1 MDSTKIPKIIHYFYD
16 KDKNIYAKD
25 NKPQFRMCYTS
36 WKMFCPDYEIK
47 LWNDKMPE
55 FKQMLK
61 QSRFLREA
69 YRLKIWAFVSDYV
82 RFYALYNYG
91 GIYLDT
97 DVQLLKNLDEFL
109 NNDFFA
115 SIYGCITTKDYLVE
129 PSLAGSVKGHPL
141 LKTILEYYNSEAVF
155 DAHNFMLPVIFRQ
168 ILQQNNLLP
177 DVDKSALKSLKAIE
191 DIDFEEYK
199 TQKIYTNQ
207 NITLYPMFYFCPSWE
222 FHGEKSILPDTYA
235 IHWCQSSWWFKQKDK
250 IKIYELKHLSKVK
263 GLKKLYRKIR
273 IFLYKIANSC
283 Y

>member
-1 MDSTKIPKIIHYFYD
+1 
-16 KDKNIYAKD
+16 
-25 NKPQFRMCYTS
+25 
-36 WKMFCPDYEIK
+36 
-47 LWNDKMPE
+47 
-55 FKQMLK
+55 
-61 QSRFLREA
+61 
-69 YRLKIWAFVSDYV
+69 
-82 RFYALYNYG
+82 
-91 GIYLDT
+91 
-97 DVQLLKNLDEFL
+97 
-109 NNDFFA
+109 
-115 SIYGCITTKDYLVE
+115 
-129 PSLAGSVKGHPL
+129 
-141 LKTILEYYNSEAVF
+141 
-155 DAHNFMLPVIFRQ
+155 MLPIIFRQ